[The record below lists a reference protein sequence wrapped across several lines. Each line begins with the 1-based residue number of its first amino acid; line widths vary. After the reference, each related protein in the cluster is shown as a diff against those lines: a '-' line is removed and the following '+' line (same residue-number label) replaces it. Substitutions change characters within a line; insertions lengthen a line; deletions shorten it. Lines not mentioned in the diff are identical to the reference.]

1 MLGIAIAIGSLYAA
15 GIYLL
20 LRNHL
25 VKIVL
30 GLSLLS
36 NGVNLLILTAAG
48 LVPGQPPLI
57 EADVLR
63 LETGVAD
70 PLPQALVLTA
80 IVITFAL
87 QAFALVLVDRIQKRL
102 DTSDP
107 SRVTLDDALAAFK
120 EGWV

>member
-1 MLGIAIAIGSLYAA
+1 MLAIALAVGSLYAA

-57 EADVLR
+57 DADATR
-63 LETGVAD
+63 LAETAAD

-87 QAFALVLVDRIQKRL
+87 QAFALVLVHRVQQRF
-102 DTSDP
+102 DTTDP
-107 SRVTLDDALAAFK
+107 SQLTLDDALAAFK